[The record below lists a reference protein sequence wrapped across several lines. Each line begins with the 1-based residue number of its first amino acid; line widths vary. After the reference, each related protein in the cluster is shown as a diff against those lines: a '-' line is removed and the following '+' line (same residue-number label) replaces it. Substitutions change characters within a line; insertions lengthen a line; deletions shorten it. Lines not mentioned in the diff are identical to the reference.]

1 MHTVKRFQSLHA
13 LTCYNSIHWT
23 GEQPVFT
30 GIAAMDDGIELN
42 FATGDSVVARKPA
55 IQKGG
60 RWTDR

>member
-1 MHTVKRFQSLHA
+1 LLQL
-13 LTCYNSIHWT
+13 IHWT
-23 GEQPVFT
+23 VKQRLLK